1 MNTYSN
7 GAMLLKV
14 VWLEGA
20 ERRLQCDYLQ

>member
-1 MNTYSN
+1 MITYSN